1 MSSRA
6 IALEEDPDPKDLA
19 RLQAEIDAF
28 NCATTG
34 FDDGRRLACFV
45 RDQAG
50 DMLAGLSGYTW
61 GGYCRV
67 EFLWVTE
74 RLRRT
79 GIGREL
85 MATAEREARARG
97 CALIVLDTHDFQAPR
112 FYETLGFVAV
122 GRAEGCPRGSGQ
134 TWYRKAL

>member
-1 MSSRA
+1 MPSRV
-6 IALEEDPDPKDLA
+6 IVLEADPDPKDLA
-19 RLQAEIDAF
+19 RLQAEIEAF
-28 NCATTG
+28 NCAATG

-45 RDQAG
+45 RDDAG

-61 GGYCRV
+61 GGYCRI

-74 RLRRT
+74 RLRRR
-79 GIGREL
+79 GIGRDL
-85 MATAEREARARG
+85 VATAEREARARG

-112 FYETLGFVAV
+112 FYEKLSFLAV

-134 TWYRKAL
+134 TWYRKTL